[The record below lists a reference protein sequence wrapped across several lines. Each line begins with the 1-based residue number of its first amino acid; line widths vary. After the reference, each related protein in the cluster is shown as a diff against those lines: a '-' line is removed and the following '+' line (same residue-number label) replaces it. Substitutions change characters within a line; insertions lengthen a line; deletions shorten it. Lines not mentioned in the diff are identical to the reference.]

1 MLTGQE
7 NKGYHKYKRMTQPIL
22 IL

>member
-7 NKGYHKYKRMTQPIL
+7 NKGYHKYKRMTQPML
-22 IL
+22 II